1 MKRKLLLLAAVL
13 SLSFVVSAEASRN
26 PPNPPVYIACETC
39 MTTAPYVCQ
48 CGPNTFHPGA
58 MSDCSAWFS
67 VCY

>member
-13 SLSFVVSAEASRN
+13 SLSFVVSAEAR
-26 PPNPPVYIACETC
+26 PPLPPMYIACETC